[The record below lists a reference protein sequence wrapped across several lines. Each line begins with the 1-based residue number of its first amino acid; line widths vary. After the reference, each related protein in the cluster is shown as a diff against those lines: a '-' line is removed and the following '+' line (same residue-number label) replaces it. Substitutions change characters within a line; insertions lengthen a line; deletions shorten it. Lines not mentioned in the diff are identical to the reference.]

1 MLDQK
6 NVVIYQKKKKKKVM
20 DNLGRIKE
28 KRIVEENFY
37 FSVGN
42 IFMGKTFPVT
52 SL

>member
-1 MLDQK
+1 MLLF
-6 NVVIYQKKKKKKVM
+6 IKKKKNVM

-28 KRIVEENFY
+28 KRKVEENFY